1 MRLRN
6 RIEGALMLLALLLA
20 LLLWTPDLD
29 RATLETR
36 YLQAPGDLVEID
48 GQRLHVRD
56 SGPADA
62 PAILMIHGF
71 AASLHTWE
79 PWAQALA
86 GPFRVLRL
94 DLPGSGLSAPDAR
107 GNYRDARTVALLRAL
122 LDQRGIRRAHLL
134 GHSIGGRI
142 AWTFA
147 ATHPERVDRLVLLAP
162 DGFASPGFAYG
173 QAPEVPAML
182 GLMRY
187 VLPAPLLRMNLAPA
201 YADPATLTDAM
212 HTRYHDLLR
221 APGSRQAL
229 LERMRQTVLVDPV
242 PLLHRIQAPTLLLW
256 GDRDAFIAPANA
268 EDFLRALPQAR
279 LVRLPGV
286 GHVPQEESPQA
297 GLDAVRSFLR

>member
-1 MRLRN
+1 
-6 RIEGALMLLALLLA
+6 MLLALLLA

-36 YLQAPGDLVEID
+36 YLQAPGDLVEMD

-94 DLPGSGLSAPDAR
+94 DLPGSGLSAPDAV

-147 ATHPERVDRLVLLAP
+147 AAHPERVDRLVLLAP

-182 GLMRY
+182 GLMR
-187 VLPAPLLRMNLAPA
+187 
-201 YADPATLTDAM
+201 
-212 HTRYHDLLR
+212 
-221 APGSRQAL
+221 
-229 LERMRQTVLVDPV
+229 
-242 PLLHRIQAPTLLLW
+242 
-256 GDRDAFIAPANA
+256 
-268 EDFLRALPQAR
+268 
-279 LVRLPGV
+279 
-286 GHVPQEESPQA
+286 
-297 GLDAVRSFLR
+297 

>member
-36 YLQAPGDLVEID
+36 YLQAPGDLVEMD

-94 DLPGSGLSAPDAR
+94 DLPGSGLSAPDAV

-147 ATHPERVDRLVLLAP
+147 AAHPERVDRLVLLAP

-221 APGSRQAL
+221 APGSWQAL

-256 GDRDAFIAPANA
+256 GDRDAFIPTANA

>member
-36 YLQAPGDLVEID
+36 YLQAPGDLVEMD

-107 GNYRDARTVALLRAL
+107 GNCRDDRTVALLGAL

-256 GDRDAFIAPANA
+256 GDRDAFIPTANA